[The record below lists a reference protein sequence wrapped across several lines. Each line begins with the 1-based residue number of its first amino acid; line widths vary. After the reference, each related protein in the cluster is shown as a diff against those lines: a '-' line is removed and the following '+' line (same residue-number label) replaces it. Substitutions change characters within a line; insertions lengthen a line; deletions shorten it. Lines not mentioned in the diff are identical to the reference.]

1 MSDDVTRAS
10 KFMAYVLRHDP
21 ASIGLTLGDG
31 GWVPIDELL
40 AAAARHGRG
49 LDAAMID
56 RVLAAPGKKRY
67 ETRDGLIRAAQGHS
81 VAVDLGL
88 EPRQPPPILYHG
100 TVARF
105 LHGIFADGLRPGS
118 RTHVHLSADRETAAT
133 VGARRGRPVVLAV
146 DAAAMSADGHEFF
159 QASNGVWLTLHVP
172 PAFLSV
178 TDGVVSAGSPAPEVP
193 LADECRANATV

>member
-1 MSDDVTRAS
+1 MSDEVTSAS

-21 ASIGLTLGDG
+21 VSVGLTLGDG
-31 GWVPIDELL
+31 GWVSVDELVS
-40 AAAARHGRG
+40 AAARNGRR

-88 EPRQPPPILYHG
+88 EPRQPPPVLYHG

-105 LHGIFADGLRPGS
+105 IDGIAADGLRPGS
-118 RTHVHLSADRETAAT
+118 RTHVHLSADEETATA
-133 VGARRGRPVVLAV
+133 VGARRGRPMVLVV
-146 DAAAMSADGHEFF
+146 DSAAMSAGGHEFF
-159 QASNGVWLTLHVP
+159 QASNGVWLTRHVP
-172 PAFLSV
+172 PAFLGFP
-178 TDGVVSAGSPAPEVP
+178 DGPPAPE
-193 LADECRANATV
+193 LAP